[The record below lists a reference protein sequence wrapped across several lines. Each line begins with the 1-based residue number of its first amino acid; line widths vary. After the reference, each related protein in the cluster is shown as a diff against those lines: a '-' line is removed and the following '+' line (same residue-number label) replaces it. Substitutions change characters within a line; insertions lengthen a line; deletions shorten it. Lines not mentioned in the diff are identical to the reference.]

1 MEALKGAVVFVS
13 QAGKAACGGGGPEHF
28 FVLIKTSE
36 AFVWG
41 WLIREK
47 ESWSLRFRRRRPDVL
62 YRGGL
67 DLTGVL
73 ISVEDVCRQTRGITT

>member
-1 MEALKGAVVFVS
+1 MEAQGSSSIRIPSRKGGVWGS
-13 QAGKAACGGGGPEHF
+13 EHF
-28 FVLIKTSE
+28 FVLIKTTE
-36 AFVWG
+36 AFAWR

-73 ISVEDVCRQTRGITT
+73 SSVEDVCRQTRRITT